1 MIQLSMSCA
10 QLRIDDFKVTD
21 SDKYITDV
29 RILEHNQFLNSK
41 LNDVQKNLRENSSV
55 YFATQRTI
63 T

>member
-1 MIQLSMSCA
+1 MSCA